1 MKFIKKH
8 KEGYLVE
15 IYLMGK
21 YELVGIFKTNKAA
34 QSALDKRLKTFLK

>member
-1 MKFIKKH
+1 MEFIKKH

-21 YELVGIFKTNKAA
+21 YELVGIFKTKKAA

>member
-1 MKFIKKH
+1 MEFIKKH

-15 IYLMGK
+15 IYLMGM
-21 YELVGIFKTNKAA
+21 YELVGIFKTKKAA